1 MPESVGFL
9 QISLMAMVSHCSQH
23 SQQYKSQICS
33 PELPE
38 PHWLSGK
45 CSGLQPRFE
54 STPEQEFFFPGFPFP
69 VKINL
74 NFFADS
80 APLHMHVE

>member
-9 QISLMAMVSHCSQH
+9 QLSLMAIWSLAVVNTHCS

-38 PHWLSGK
+38 PHWLGGK
-45 CSGLQPRFE
+45 GSGLQCIRLRFE
-54 STPEQEFFFPGFPFP
+54 SIPELQIFYFSRVSFPG
-69 VKINL
+69 KK
-74 NFFADS
+74 
-80 APLHMHVE
+80 